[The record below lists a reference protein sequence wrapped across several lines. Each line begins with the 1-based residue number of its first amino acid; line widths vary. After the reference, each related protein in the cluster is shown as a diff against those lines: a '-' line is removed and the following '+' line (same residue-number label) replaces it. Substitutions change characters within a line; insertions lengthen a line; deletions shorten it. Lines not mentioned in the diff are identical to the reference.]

1 MTMKRYLGLVL
12 ALAAFLLGSA
22 CAPPPAATGSLPQGG
37 AQPAIQRT
45 LVFVDAG
52 ENPDYATKQLTRASG
67 GLFSSQARD
76 LFNADL
82 VYKDERGLPHPFLAE
97 ELPQLDTSTWRV
109 LPDGKMEVT

>member
-1 MTMKRYLGLVL
+1 MKRYLGLVL

-76 LFNADL
+76 LPLA
-82 VYKDERGLPHPFLAE
+82 GAHP
-97 ELPQLDTSTWRV
+97 
-109 LPDGKMEVT
+109 G